1 MQLWSVLGQ
10 YLLLSFVLPGFCY
23 LTAFY
28 LCFPGVLGRVFPGVL
43 GEIGPGGRLRAEGE
57 LPAKD
62 GKPKCKKEGGKE
74 EGGKEEGGKEEGGKE
89 EGIKAEASEEEDS
102 ENEDRKEQNG
112 KDEDGNEEHGSKA
125 DSKKE
130 ASQGFWITLIA
141 GILGLALSSVSF
153 AIEAALRKASFFDCY
168 LFTRVPFDKL
178 ATENPLANF
187 LAAETFMHFN
197 IAIGLLI
204 ILVLWIANRKT
215 PVRREDYLCDPRQ
228 LTGGLIVVIIANLI
242 VSSHLFGRVAVAA
255 YRDVSVAKAAVRV
268 CQNSDE
274 HPWDII
280 WFFGK
285 LRP

>member
-43 GEIGPGGRLRAEGE
+43 GEIGPGAPLQAGSKP
-57 LPAKD
+57 PAQD
-62 GKPKCKKEGGKE
+62 GKLEHKREEDKE
-74 EGGKEEGGKEEGGKE
+74 EGKK
-89 EGIKAEASEEEDS
+89 
-102 ENEDRKEQNG
+102 
-112 KDEDGNEEHGSKA
+112 EDG
-125 DSKKE
+125 KKEDGKRE
-130 ASQGFWITLIA
+130 ASQGFWITLLA
-141 GILGLALSSVSF
+141 GIFGLILSSVAF
-153 AIEAALRKASFFDCY
+153 AIEIVIRKFSFFDCF
-168 LFTRVPFDKL
+168 LFVRVPFDKL

-197 IAIGLLI
+197 IAVGLLI
-204 ILVLWIANRKT
+204 ILAIWVCTRDR
-215 PVRREDYLCDPRQ
+215 PVRRESYVCEPRM
-228 LTGGLIVVIIANLI
+228 LKWGLIIVIIANLI
-242 VSSHLFGRVAVAA
+242 VASHLFGRVAVAA